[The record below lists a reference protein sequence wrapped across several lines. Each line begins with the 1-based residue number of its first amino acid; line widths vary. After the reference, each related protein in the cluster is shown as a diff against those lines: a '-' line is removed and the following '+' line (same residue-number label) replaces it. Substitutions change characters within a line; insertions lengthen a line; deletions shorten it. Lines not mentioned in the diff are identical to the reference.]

1 MKELTTLTVFST
13 LKL

>member
-1 MKELTTLTVFST
+1 MIKMWFST